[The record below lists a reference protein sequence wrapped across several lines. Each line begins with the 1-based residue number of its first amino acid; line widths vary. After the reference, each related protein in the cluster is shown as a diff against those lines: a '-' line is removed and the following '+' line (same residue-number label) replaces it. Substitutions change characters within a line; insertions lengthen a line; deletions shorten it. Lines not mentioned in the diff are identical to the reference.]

1 MKRILYDCHY
11 VEGVTNAW
19 NRYGFEVTEPDRK
32 LDKLPKDILINEVRN
47 YQSKENVEYMFSF
60 DFNPVLAEVCYEL
73 KLIYISWVLDC
84 PHVSLW
90 SKAAAYDTNRI
101 YVFDLVQYRDL
112 LKRGLT
118 NVWYQPICADIDN
131 FDKTIGNDG
140 GNSKL
145 KYGSDV
151 AFVGN
156 LYSDVDHSLYDQ
168 ISYLPPYL
176 KGYLEALMEAQKKM
190 WGADLLSEAINARA
204 WKELKENVKWDLGDR
219 YESSAYEMM
228 MKNIIGQKITQMER
242 MEACS
247 YLAEHFDFALY
258 TDSDTSFDPK
268 IRNMGHADY
277 LKEMPLIFHYSKI
290 NLHIT
295 LRSITSGMSL
305 RVLDV
310 LACGGFLLTNY
321 QPEIAEYF
329 VDGEDL
335 VMYYSFEDMY
345 EKIRYYLEH
354 EEERIRIARA
364 GYLKVKE
371 NFNYM
376 NGIGYIVETLGET
389 HHE

>member
-11 VEGVTNAW
+11 VDGVTRAW
-19 NRYGFEVTEPDRK
+19 KSYGFEVTEPDRK
-32 LDKLPKDILINEVRN
+32 LDKLPKDILENELRN
-47 YQSKENVEYMFSF
+47 YKSKENVEYMFSF

-101 YVFDLVQYRDL
+101 FVFDLVQYKEL
-112 LKRGLT
+112 LKRGLV
-118 NVWYQPICADIDN
+118 NVWYQPICADIDS
-131 FDKTIGNDG
+131 FDETISHDAGA
-140 GNSKL
+140 SRL
-145 KYGSDV
+145 TYGSDV

-156 LYSDVDHSLYDQ
+156 LYSDINHSLYDR
-168 ISYLPPYL
+168 ISYLPPYT
-176 KGYLEALMEAQKKM
+176 KGYLEALMKAQRKM
-190 WGADLLSEAINARA
+190 WGVDLLGEAISGRV
-204 WKELKENVKWDLGDR
+204 WKELKENVKWDLGER

-228 MKNIIGQKITQMER
+228 MTNIIGQKITQMER

-258 TDSDTSFDPK
+258 TGSDTSFDAN

-277 LKEMPLIFHYSKI
+277 LKEMPLIFNYSKI

-329 VDGEDL
+329 IDGEDL

-345 EKIRYYLEH
+345 EKIQYYLEH
-354 EEERIRIARA
+354 EDERAAIARA

-371 NFNYM
+371 NFSYR
-376 NGIGYIVETLGET
+376 NGIGYIVENLGEM
-389 HHE
+389 HYE